1 MIAAG
6 LLMAAG
12 LVLFYVMVGYPL
24 LLAAYTRRAAPA
36 VRKDLGFRP
45 TATVVLAVH
54 NGEEFIRA
62 KLESLAGLDY
72 PAGLVDILVVS
83 DGSTDR
89 TDAMI
94 AAFAA
99 SPAGSRVRLLRAPR
113 GGKAAA
119 LNLGIEHASGEILFF
134 TDVRQPIHPAAL
146 SHLAANFA
154 DPTVGAVTGELR
166 MLDPNRSG
174 EQADMELYWRYEL
187 WARGRHSRI
196 DSVFTATGCIYA
208 MRRSLAEPLP
218 PDTLSDDAVLPL
230 RAFFRGFRVV
240 FDPEAVAF
248 DYPAVEGMEFRRR
261 LRTLA
266 GLWQIHGR
274 LPQLFTRANRM
285 RFHFL
290 SHKFLRLVLPWAILA
305 ALGATF
311 ALPASGLRTFLLFDE
326 LALAGLACAD
336 FLVPR
341 RFPLKRLT
349 SPARTFLSMNAAA
362 LLALAIFLVPAG
374 TFWRPARMQSRPEAG
389 GTP

>member
-6 LLMAAG
+6 LLIAAG

-187 WARGRHSRI
+187 WARRQHSRR
-196 DSVFTATGCIYA
+196 DSIFAATDVTSWRFGLCRCRLWPWQS
-208 MRRSLAEPLP
+208 RRSPCRSRSAW
-218 PDTLSDDAVLPL
+218 
-230 RAFFRGFRVV
+230 R
-240 FDPEAVAF
+240 
-248 DYPAVEGMEFRRR
+248 RRR
-261 LRTLA
+261 L
-266 GLWQIHGR
+266 
-274 LPQLFTRANRM
+274 
-285 RFHFL
+285 
-290 SHKFLRLVLPWAILA
+290 
-305 ALGATF
+305 
-311 ALPASGLRTFLLFDE
+311 ALPRSFTTDAFL
-326 LALAGLACAD
+326 G
-336 FLVPR
+336 
-341 RFPLKRLT
+341 
-349 SPARTFLSMNAAA
+349 
-362 LLALAIFLVPAG
+362 
-374 TFWRPARMQSRPEAG
+374 FWV
-389 GTP
+389 